1 MLGQRRV
8 GTSYP
13 GITSQVAIEE
23 CEDVYKEIPFL
34 VDDEECEEIP
44 KLECQEVCPSLISRP
59 T

>member
-1 MLGQRRV
+1 MAV
-8 GTSYP
+8 
-13 GITSQVAIEE
+13 EE

-44 KLECQEVCPSLISRP
+44 KLECQEVRPSLISRP